1 VAIISC
7 APSFAWLGLGGQR
20 TPCFWASQRV
30 EAIAWRGRT
39 RHPPIRAEGKSWL
52 WPADHTSCCVAKA
65 RVATSV
71 VWQHGAP
78 FVAIRW
84 AALHALLMKELKA
97 EGVRC
102 VCSFLDTCISSR
114 RSRVPYQRSSFS
126 PCRFGGNGSTN
137 RRTQRV
143 FGAASS
149 VASASVQ
156 SMETTACVPTCQS
169 NLTAWP
175 AGGAPAAVRHAP
187 LAHLHPVCMDRV
199 VRKCARP
206 QSPTVPTVTPVS
218 PSLSPLTHH
227 GKWARAQVARA
238 CIVWCSSIG
247 VAATRCAWGRMDL
260 HRQSGSTRRGSVS

>member
-1 VAIISC
+1 MKRSLTVNDDGSWMLLTPNAMVSYPHLGATDSTIVLLTAWSQRLLSDPVFGLKDVAAQTGATELHNVAIISC

-126 PCRFGGNGSTN
+126 PCRFGGNGSTIVELN
-137 RRTQRV
+137 ACLAQRRR
-143 FGAASS
+143 
-149 VASASVQ
+149 
-156 SMETTACVPTCQS
+156 
-169 NLTAWP
+169 WR
-175 AGGAPAAVRHAP
+175 RHP
-187 LAHLHPVCMDRV
+187 CNPWR
-199 VRKCARP
+199 RR
-206 QSPTVPTVTPVS
+206 
-218 PSLSPLTHH
+218 
-227 GKWARAQVARA
+227 RA
-238 CIVWCSSIG
+238 CRLVNRI
-247 VAATRCAWGRMDL
+247 
-260 HRQSGSTRRGSVS
+260 